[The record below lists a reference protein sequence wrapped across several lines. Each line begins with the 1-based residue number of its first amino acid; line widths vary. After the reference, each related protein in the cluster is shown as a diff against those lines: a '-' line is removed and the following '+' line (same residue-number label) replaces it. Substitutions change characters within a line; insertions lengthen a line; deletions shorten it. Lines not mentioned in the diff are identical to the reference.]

1 MKFGVFYEHQL
12 PRPWTTASEYDLLQ
26 QSLDQFQFAD
36 QLGYDYAW
44 VVEHHFLEEYS
55 HSSAPEVFLGAA
67 SQRTKNIRL
76 GHGVIQLTTNQPQR
90 VAEKVATLDLLSG
103 GRVDLGM
110 GEAAGPAELHPF
122 GVRVRDKRDRWEEA
136 VRAIIPM
143 FTHDNWEFHGQYYDF
158 PARNVIP
165 KPLQKPHPPLWVACS
180 NIRTIGDAGQW
191 GMGALGFSFVSP
203 DAARAWV
210 HRYYNNLL
218 HRPNRLANYATN
230 PNIAIVNGFMCAPTD
245 EEAIEAASGWTFFIF
260 ALATTGGKGSM
271 RPAPAICGASPG
283 LAADRQGEA
292 GAAQRPDR
300 FTGDHRRRLRQF
312 EEAHVDQVIL
322 LNQAGRTSHQAICDS
337 LELFAREVMPEFH
350 ARQPGH
356 GRLEG
361 RCARRPGRAGGTG
374 DGGVRS
380 LRASE
385 RGHRAAYA
393 GAAQAAHGGEREGG
407 AGGLTRCHCGAQ
419 RRPYVPVLRRWLTL
433 DAIEG
438 CRVVRAEPQQGG

>member
-1 MKFGVFYEHQL
+1 MMKFGVFYEHQL
-12 PRPWTTASEYDLLQ
+12 PRPWTTTSEYDLLQ

-122 GVRVRDKRDRWEEA
+122 GIRVRDKRDRWEEA

-143 FTHDNWEFHGQYYDF
+143 FTRDSWEFHGEYYDF

-180 NIRTIGDAGQW
+180 NIRTIGDAGRW

-203 DAARAWV
+203 EAARAWV

-218 HRPNRLANYATN
+218 HRQQRLTDYASN

-245 EEAIEAASGWTFFIF
+245 EEAIAAASGWTFFIF
-260 ALATTGGKGSM
+260 ALSYYGRKGIDAPGTGNLWREYQDWRQTEKAKQALRNGLIGS
-271 RPAPAICGASPG
+271 
-283 LAADRQGEA
+283 
-292 GAAQRPDR
+292 PDTIR
-300 FTGDHRRRLRQF
+300 KRLRLF
-312 EEAHVDQVIL
+312 EDAHVDQVIL
-322 LNQAGRTSHQAICDS
+322 LNQAGRTTHRAICDS
-337 LELFAREVMPEFH
+337 LELFAREVMPEFRD
-350 ARQPGH
+350 RQPAQEAWKADVLA
-356 GRLEG
+356 GRIALEELETDQYDLY
-361 RCARRPGRAGGTG
+361 AHQNE
-374 DGGVRS
+374 DIVR
-380 LRASE
+380 LTPEQLKQRMAE
-385 RGHRAAYA
+385 KERAA
-393 GAAQAAHGGEREGG
+393 QG
-407 AGGLTRCHCGAQ
+407 AG
-419 RRPYVPVLRRWLTL
+419 
-433 DAIEG
+433 
-438 CRVVRAEPQQGG
+438 